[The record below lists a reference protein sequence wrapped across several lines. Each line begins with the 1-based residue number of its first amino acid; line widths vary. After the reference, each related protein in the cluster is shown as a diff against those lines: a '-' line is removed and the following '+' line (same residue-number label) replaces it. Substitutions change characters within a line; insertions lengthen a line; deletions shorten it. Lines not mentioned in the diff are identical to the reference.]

1 MFDLCCCTSSGSV
14 SGSVISGNPGD
25 FQIELNA
32 IYAATHKA
40 EEEKIYI
47 APISILSKFPC
58 PCL

>member
-40 EEEKIYI
+40 EEEKIY
-47 APISILSKFPC
+47 SSY
-58 PCL
+58 